1 MKNTL
6 KTVVIICIVLLAF
19 VGFEIVSMES
29 NNNPTN
35 AVNTTPVL
43 ISTEQATTIAQN
55 FTNTKNDG
63 ASIEGVTLIKDTAQP
78 YYVVYFNS
86 TNPVGSTPYLE
97 VNIDATNGNILSVD
111 G

>member
-1 MKNTL
+1 MKNII
-6 KTVVIICIVLLAF
+6 KTVVILCIVVLAF
-19 VGFEIVSMES
+19 VGLEIVSIGN

-43 ISTEQATTIAQN
+43 ISSEQATSIAQN
-55 FTNTKNDG
+55 FTNSKNDG
-63 ASIEGVTLIKDTAQP
+63 ASIEGVTLIKNTSHP

-86 TNPVGSTPYLE
+86 SNPVGSTPYPE
-97 VNIDATNGNILSVD
+97 VNIDATNGIIVSAD